1 MKAGPLLMGDRMT
14 TDQAAAQ
21 TETGQSVNGQGPAG
35 PGELAEPDTGVRWL
49 GVLVIAAGCF
59 LLLVG
64 IDRVT
69 GGRITGALNGAE

>member
-35 PGELAEPDTGVRWL
+35 PGELAEPDTGERWL
-49 GVLVIAAGCF
+49 AYW
-59 LLLVG
+59 
-64 IDRVT
+64 
-69 GGRITGALNGAE
+69 

>member
-1 MKAGPLLMGDRMT
+1 MGDRMT

-21 TETGQSVNGQGPAG
+21 TETGQSVNGQAPAG
-35 PGELAEPDTGVRWL
+35 PAEMLEPDTGEKWL

-69 GGRITGALNGAE
+69 GGRITGALNVSE